1 MWRICISYA
10 VKRRAGKRA
19 FLFEGKGPWPSRLHP
34 GSIREGTQAMKAAA
48 VRESPVIKMMN
59 KSIFKLSI
67 VDKKGR
73 VAI

>member
-1 MWRICISYA
+1 MWRICVSDA

-48 VRESPVIKMMN
+48 VVGNPVMKMIK
-59 KSIFKLSI
+59 KHFKLSI
-67 VDKKGR
+67 VDKKER